1 MTSPPRYSQAPP
13 KLPSLENPKQI
24 ESSITDAG
32 NQVARSFDLESSG
45 AAAEKAK
52 ASAADSVPSG
62 EETKN
67 KASDMMKS
75 TDQVAPA
82 AESAAD
88 ATKKNV
94 ESQTDEAVDL
104 GQQQKEKLEGEP
116 NKPFNVE
123 GMNPVKLSHTDIL
136 RKDDSSFSHDEKK
149 KEGGEQNKP
158 FTGNTE
164 GMNPANIL
172 GKNDSSSTEGD
183 KKESNFDPKDPL
195 HLFGKNDPSSSSTPD
210 EPKDQS
216 KSKPTSPNPSPFSL
230 ENIKKKLHIGGKSDE
245 SKPVSPPTGN
255 DNDDQGRDSSPKQA
269 PFSLKNVFK
278 LGGNGSKP
286 STDSSTDCHS
296 QPGPNTI
303 EDDVPEHSPIEKFVM
318 KEETKV
324 SNAFS
329 NIKKHFQKHE
339 KQPSGE
345 TETKDQN
352 DNAGLLGDAKN
363 TYENA
368 SDVPA
373 EPASPKKEPFFKR
386 ALNMSNP
393 FTSQQKTPSTPVEQ
407 SVPHNTPVAPESD
420 LGLEE
425 KSKKAFDASGLA
437 GSRVPDVHDKEG
449 GNEEKENVMSA

>member
-1 MTSPPRYSQAPP
+1 
-13 KLPSLENPKQI
+13 
-24 ESSITDAG
+24 
-32 NQVARSFDLESSG
+32 
-45 AAAEKAK
+45 
-52 ASAADSVPSG
+52 
-62 EETKN
+62 
-67 KASDMMKS
+67 
-75 TDQVAPA
+75 
-82 AESAAD
+82 
-88 ATKKNV
+88 
-94 ESQTDEAVDL
+94 
-104 GQQQKEKLEGEP
+104 
-116 NKPFNVE
+116 
-123 GMNPVKLSHTDIL
+123 
-136 RKDDSSFSHDEKK
+136 
-149 KEGGEQNKP
+149 
-158 FTGNTE
+158 
-164 GMNPANIL
+164 
-172 GKNDSSSTEGD
+172 
-183 KKESNFDPKDPL
+183 
-195 HLFGKNDPSSSSTPD
+195 LFGKNDLSSSCTPE

-245 SKPVSPPTGN
+245 AKPVSPPAASEN
-255 DNDDQGRDSSPKQA
+255 ANISDANEQGKDSPPKQA

-286 STDSSTDCHS
+286 PTDSSTDSHS

-303 EDDVPEHSPIEKFVM
+303 EDDVPEHSLIEKFVM
-318 KEETKV
+318 KEEIKV

-352 DNAGLLGDAKN
+352 ENVGLLGDAKN

-373 EPASPKKEPFFKR
+373 GPSSPKKEPFFKR

-393 FTSQQKTPSTPVEQ
+393 FTSQQKTTSTPVEQ
-407 SVPHNTPVAPESD
+407 SVPHNNPVTPESD
-420 LGLEE
+420 LGLEA

-437 GSRVPDVHDKEG
+437 GSRVPDAHDTEG